1 MRQCLTSIGKV
12 DNERVQEGFE
22 SWEESRE
29 ETKEK
34 IEGTWEKVKE
44 KKADQQAIIS
54 LSYTLSR
61 SRLNKKSQL
70 QQSIPVL
77 IWGL

>member
-1 MRQCLTSIGKV
+1 MRQCLTSIRKV
-12 DNERVQEGFE
+12 DNEQVQEGFE

-34 IEGTWEKVKE
+34 IEGTWEKVKD
-44 KKADQQAIIS
+44 KKTDQQAIIS

-61 SRLNKKSQL
+61 SRLNKQL
-70 QQSIPVL
+70 QKSIPVL